1 MSFRDKLQNSIFFRS
16 FFTVIGERSP
26 YAAKTT
32 DFNAY
37 FQYKIGGF
45 QKDYYLYFRKQPYL
59 QLYKNE
65 IFNKMY
71 EYTCYDLIR
80 YLEFHYEAFEDKTDF
95 IRFFHYEVTERI
107 RRKSP
112 KSHLLKLET
121 TADWITEKQKEQKDL
136 DEAAFKTE
144 IEQDVRSTL
153 AGQVTPG
160 PDMDVVIQSLS
171 EKLAS
176 RLEQLVS
183 DTQDKMTSMTDS
195 MLAGNV
201 QVNNHNHLEK
211 LIQVYI
217 LILQLEAPAGAANA
231 GKLFKRFSHT
241 DLASILHLHFQEF
254 KDKKFN
260 TVQVKITD
268 CSDRLKINNPK
279 VQNLNQALEAFFY

>member
-1 MSFRDKLQNSIFFRS
+1 MSFRDKLQNFIFFRS
-16 FFTVIGERSP
+16 LFTVTGQRSP

-32 DFNAY
+32 DFSAY
-37 FQYKIGGF
+37 FQYKIGDF
-45 QKDYYLYFRKQPYL
+45 QKHYYLYFRKQLYL

-71 EYTCYDLIR
+71 EYTGYDLIR
-80 YLEFHYEAFEDKTDF
+80 YLEFHYEAFEDKADF
-95 IRFFHYEVTERI
+95 IRFLHYEVTERI

-112 KSHLLKLET
+112 KYSLLKLET
-121 TADWITEKQKEQKDL
+121 TADWTMEKQKEQKEL
-136 DEAAFKTE
+136 NEAAFKAE

-160 PDMDVVIQSLS
+160 PDMEVVIQSLS

-268 CSDRLKINNPK
+268 CADRLKINNPK
-279 VQNLNQALEAFFY
+279 VQNLDQALEAFFY